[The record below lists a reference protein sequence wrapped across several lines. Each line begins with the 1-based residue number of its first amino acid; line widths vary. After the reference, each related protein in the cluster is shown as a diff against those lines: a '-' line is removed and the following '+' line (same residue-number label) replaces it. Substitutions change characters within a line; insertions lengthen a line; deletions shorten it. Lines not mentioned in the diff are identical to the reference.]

1 MISEPSFRFAPVDWN
16 MFILQQPIT
25 SYFEHSGSG
34 YEVELLKGTEI
45 NEGEELSSNEDGDTT
60 EEQMDFT
67 F

>member
-1 MISEPSFRFAPVDWN
+1 MLIETST
-16 MFILQQPIT
+16 MFILQEPIT

-34 YEVELLKGTEI
+34 YEVELLKGTEF
-45 NEGEELSSNEDGDTT
+45 NDKEALSSNEDDDTT

>member
-1 MISEPSFRFAPVDWN
+1 
-16 MFILQQPIT
+16 MFILQEPIT

-34 YEVELLKGTEI
+34 YEVELLKGTEF
-45 NEGEELSSNEDGDTT
+45 NDKEALSSNEDDDTT

>member
-1 MISEPSFRFAPVDWN
+1 

-34 YEVELLKGTEI
+34 YEVELLKETEI

>member
-1 MISEPSFRFAPVDWN
+1 MLIETST
-16 MFILQQPIT
+16 MFILQEPIT

-34 YEVELLKGTEI
+34 YEVELLKGTEF
-45 NEGEELSSNEDGDTT
+45 NKEDLSSNEDEDTT

>member
-1 MISEPSFRFAPVDWN
+1 